1 MADVITRLKVDSKE
15 YDSKIERARSGLL
28 NLERSLQKAGKSFAD
43 ADEEQ
48 VAFVKELGKMDTQA
62 QTAKGKIGEMS
73 KAFIDL
79 SLQYKKMTDL
89 EKESPFG
96 KAMAQSLDQLKM
108 RVQDAK
114 NEIKELEGE
123 LNGSQLGGGG
133 GGGLFGGDK
142 FGGMIQVL
150 GGNLMTKAVGMFAN
164 LASEMGDMV
173 VQGIELAK
181 QGEGIRIAFERL
193 GRGDIMDG
201 LREATHGTVTDVEL
215 MKAAVKFNDFKLP
228 IEELG
233 TMLAFA
239 QQKAKDTG
247 QSVDYM
253 VDSIVTGLGRKSL
266 MILDNL
272 GLSAAEI
279 KDKMAQTG
287 DMTKA
292 VGAIIREQ
300 MAKAG
305 DYIETAADK
314 ATEANVRLK
323 NAMTEL
329 GDALTPLT
337 NDFNTFWNDIKVAGL
352 NFIKDVITPML
363 NQLTEA
369 GRIANRMKDI
379 SGNEQVN
386 NQIDIL
392 RRASSRAEQVST
404 YRQIY
409 HAYGDQI
416 RDYNTMIANGGKM
429 PGAGSGES
437 RSIKWLEAQVGALR
451 QMREEFDK
459 RAMEILWP
467 NVDTGTTVTATGG
480 KGGKG
485 GNTTKPKEEYIPLAG
500 SIDWMQQQV
509 KELQTEFEKTAD
521 DAVRGKLYE
530 ELQKVKLVIDSM
542 NSGMSMTLDRTQG
555 GSLTDSLG
563 LGFNA
568 DKLGKVEL
576 KASETSERRD
586 EMSFMQKYDKAV
598 AGFSSIAGGLRQ
610 LGIKLPEGLDTLLGG
625 LQGLSTI
632 ISGVTSVIELFS
644 SGVQTANT
652 VALTANTVAL
662 GALTSAVAANTAFS
676 FIPFFSNGGIAHAA
690 GGLQVPGNWMS
701 GDMVPAMLNS
711 GETVLNRAQAG
722 VIAAAL
728 QQESYTGRSQQS
740 VVIQGEDLIIALNNA
755 YRRRGMGEIVTT
767 KMR

>member
-1 MADVITRLKVDSKE
+1 MADLVAKLKVDSKE
-15 YDSKIERARSGLL
+15 YESKIERARSCLL
-28 NLERSLQKAGKSFAD
+28 HLEQSLQKAGKSFSS

-48 VAFVKELGKMDTQA
+48 IAFVKELGKMETVSN
-62 QTAKGKIGEMS
+62 TARGRVGELS

-79 SLQYKKMTDL
+79 SVQYKKMTDQ

-96 KAMAQSLDQLKM
+96 KAMAQSLDQLKT

-133 GGGLFGGDK
+133 GGGLFGGGKMD
-142 FGGMIQVL
+142 GMIQVL

-173 VQGIELAK
+173 VQGIELSK

-193 GRGDIMDG
+193 GRGDILDG

-305 DYIETAADK
+305 NYIETAADK
-314 ATEANVRLK
+314 ATESNVRLK

-329 GDALTPLT
+329 GNTLTPLSS
-337 NDFNTFWNDIKVAGL
+337 DFGNFWNELKIGGL
-352 NFIKDVITPML
+352 NFLNMVLTPIVNKMTQAGQIASAKNRLGGSEEVGNQINALSGSSTKQLTMLSQLAKYDKQIKDLQSAADSVVVPAAGQGS
-363 NQLTEA
+363 QLA
-369 GRIANRMKDI
+369 I
-379 SGNEQVN
+379 
-386 NQIDIL
+386 NQIN
-392 RRASSRAEQVST
+392 AYKT
-404 YRQIY
+404 QI
-409 HAYGDQI
+409 Q
-416 RDYNTMIANGGKM
+416 
-429 PGAGSGES
+429 
-437 RSIKWLEAQVGALR
+437 ALL
-451 QMREEFDK
+451 QMREEYRQK
-459 RAMEILWP
+459 AMEIIAP
-467 NVDTGTTVTATGG
+467 NVATESVATAATGTGS
-480 KGGKG
+480 KGG
-485 GNTTKPKEEYIPLAG
+485 TTKPKEEYIPLVG

-509 KELQTEFEKTAD
+509 KELQTAFEQTAD

-555 GSLTDSLG
+555 ASLTDSLG
-563 LGFNA
+563 LGFNS

-576 KASETSERRD
+576 KPSETSERRD

-676 FIPFFSNGGIAHAA
+676 IIPFFSNGGIAHAA

-767 KMR
+767 KGR

>member
-1 MADVITRLKVDSKE
+1 MADLVTRLKVDSKE
-15 YDSKIERARSGLL
+15 YESKIERARSGLL
-28 NLERSLQKAGKSFAD
+28 HLEQSLQKAGKSFAS

-48 VAFVKELGKMDTQA
+48 VAFVKELGKMETVS
-62 QTAKGKIGEMS
+62 QTAKGKVGELS

-79 SLQYKKMTDL
+79 SVQYKKMTDQ

-96 KAMAQSLDQLKM
+96 KAMAQSLNQLKT

-193 GRGDIMDG
+193 GRGDILNG

-305 DYIETAADK
+305 SYIETAADK

-329 GDALTPLT
+329 GNTLTPLSSDFGNFWNELKIGGLNFLNTVLTPIVNKMTQAGQIAGAKARMGGSDAVDSQIDALTGSST
-337 NDFNTFWNDIKVAGL
+337 K
-352 NFIKDVITPML
+352 
-363 NQLTEA
+363 QLTMLSQLAKYDQQIKELQSAADSVVVPAA
-369 GRIANRMKDI
+369 GQGSQYAI
-379 SGNEQVN
+379 
-386 NQIDIL
+386 NQIN
-392 RRASSRAEQVST
+392 A
-404 YRQIY
+404 
-409 HAYGDQI
+409 
-416 RDYNTMIANGGKM
+416 YNTQI
-429 PGAGSGES
+429 
-437 RSIKWLEAQVGALR
+437 QALI
-451 QMREEFDK
+451 QMREEYRQK
-459 RAMEILWP
+459 AMDIIAP
-467 NVDTGTTVTATGG
+467 KVTENAIVAPAGGTGG
-480 KGGKG
+480 KKG
-485 GNTTKPKEEYIPLAG
+485 TTAKPKEEYIPLVG

-509 KELQTEFEKTAD
+509 KELQTAFEQTAD
-521 DAVRGKLYE
+521 EAVRGKLYN
-530 ELQKVKLVIDSM
+530 ELQKVKLVLDSM
-542 NSGMSMTLDRTQG
+542 NAGMSMTLERTS
-555 GSLTDSLG
+555 GSVTESMG
-563 LGFNA
+563 LGIQVPQEIDNTGGNVA
-568 DKLGKVEL
+568 
-576 KASETSERRD
+576 KAGEDAAESWN
-586 EMSFMQKYDKAV
+586 KAV
-598 AGFSSIAGGLRQ
+598 NS
-610 LGIKLPEGLDTLLGG
+610 
-625 LQGLSTI
+625 
-632 ISGVTSVIELFS
+632 ISGVGSALAGIENPAVKVL
-644 SGVQTANT
+644 GIVAEAIAT
-652 VALTANTVAL
+652 VALSFSKALSHDTKFGVFGWIAAAAAGTATMISTIA
-662 GALTSAVAANTAFS
+662 AIKSATSGFA
-676 FIPFFSNGGIAHAA
+676 NGGI
-690 GGLQVPGNWMS
+690 VPGNYNS
-701 GDMVPAMLNS
+701 GDQLRTSDFGISS
-711 GETVLNRAQAG
+711 GELVLNRAQQG

-728 QQESYTGRSQQS
+728 QQESYSGRSQQS
-740 VVIQGEDLIIALNNA
+740 VVIHGEDLIIALNNA

-767 KMR
+767 KGR

>member
-1 MADVITRLKVDSKE
+1 MADLVTRLKVDSKE
-15 YDSKIERARSGLL
+15 YESKIERARSGLL
-28 NLERSLQKAGKSFAD
+28 HLEQSLQKAGKSFAS

-48 VAFVKELGKMDTQA
+48 VAFVKELGKMETVS
-62 QTAKGKIGEMS
+62 QTAKGKVGELS

-79 SLQYKKMTDL
+79 SVQYKKMTDQ

-96 KAMAQSLDQLKM
+96 KAMAQSLDQLKT

-123 LNGSQLGGGG
+123 LNGSQLGGAG

-193 GRGDIMDG
+193 GRGDILDG

-300 MAKAG
+300 MSKAG

-337 NDFNTFWNDIKVAGL
+337 NNFNTFWTDIKVAGL
-352 NFIKDVITPML
+352 NFLKDVLTPML
-363 NQLTEA
+363 NQFTEV
-369 GRIANRMKDI
+369 GRIANQFNKMGGNGKVQGLI
-379 SGNEQVN
+379 GELSGSSDKNTTYAKQMMSFSSQIRTLQA
-386 NQIDIL
+386 QID
-392 RRASSRAEQVST
+392 
-404 YRQIY
+404 
-409 HAYGDQI
+409 
-416 RDYNTMIANGGKM
+416 NGGKL
-429 PGAGSGES
+429 PGAGSGEG
-437 RSIKWLEAQVGALR
+437 RDVRYLESQLGALR
-451 QMREEFDK
+451 KMRDEYE
-459 RAMEILWP
+459 AMAKTILNP
-467 NVDTGTTVTATGG
+467 ITVSTTTGG
-480 KGGKG
+480 TAGTAGTGSKGG
-485 GNTTKPKEEYIPLAG
+485 TTKPKEEYIPLVG

-509 KELQTEFEKTAD
+509 KELQTAFEQTAD
-521 DAVRGKLYE
+521 EAVRGKLYN
-530 ELQKVKLVIDSM
+530 ELQKVKLVLDSM
-542 NSGMSMTLDRTQG
+542 NAGMSMTLERTS
-555 GSLTDSLG
+555 GSVTESMG
-563 LGFNA
+563 LGIQIPKEIDDTGGNVA
-568 DKLGKVEL
+568 
-576 KASETSERRD
+576 KAGEDAAESWN
-586 EMSFMQKYDKAV
+586 KAV
-598 AGFSSIAGGLRQ
+598 NSINGVGSALAGIENPAVKV
-610 LGIKLPEGLDTLLGG
+610 LGIIAEAIATIALTFAQSLKGTFTPWDWIAAAAAGTATMI
-625 LQGLSTI
+625 STI
-632 ISGVTSVIELFS
+632 AAIKSATSGFAE
-644 SGVQTANT
+644 
-652 VALTANTVAL
+652 
-662 GALTSAVAANTAFS
+662 
-676 FIPFFSNGGIAHAA
+676 GGI
-690 GGLQVPGNWMS
+690 VPGNNMS
-701 GDMVPAMLNS
+701 GDNLRMYGVNS
-711 GETVLNRAQAG
+711 GELILNRSQQG

-728 QQESYTGRSQQS
+728 QQESSSGRSQQS

-767 KMR
+767 KGR